1 VAKAKP
7 STVSKKAAVKPRKCE
22 AKTESQASKTLSVE
36 TQMNVTNVKSE
47 ITF

>member
-1 VAKAKP
+1 MAKAKL

-22 AKTESQASKTLSVE
+22 SKTESQALKTLSAE